1 MAERS
6 ASIGARLV
14 ADPHAAEPRPPPVTE
29 VADDNETSSEMDAAD
44 DAPASG
50 VKRGHPR
57 GLYVL
62 FSAEMWERFCYY
74 TMRGLLTLYLIKALG
89 QGDVQAFAIYGAYTA
104 LVYAAPVL
112 GGQIADKL
120 LGYRRAVILGGVMMA
135 VGEFMI
141 CLGFEDAMYMGMGVI
156 IVGNGYFK
164 ANISSIVGKLYDEG
178 DPRRDSGFTI
188 FYMGINLGAVGATLI
203 GAPVGEGLARGP
215 MGDTG
220 WLVGFGLAG
229 VGMIAGLVVF
239 IAGRSRLQGKGEAP
253 DLAKLTE
260 SWIAGL
266 SRQTWTIIAS
276 FAVVPLLYWLLKHKG
291 IVDLLLVAALAFVL
305 FQLIRAALADGG
317 RQQRDRMIVLV
328 ILMVF
333 NVVFWAC
340 FEQAGSSLTL
350 FAERNV
356 DRMIFGFEMPASQTQ
371 FFNPAFII
379 LFGSVF
385 SVMWIKLSEKN
396 LNPNI
401 PMKFGLGILQ
411 LGIGYLV
418 LNVGAGMAGVDA
430 RVPLFILALMY
441 MLHTTG
447 ELFLSPIG
455 LSMVTKLAPANMTGQ
470 VMGAWFLSFAF
481 ANSAAAALAQL
492 TGAEGEGGG
501 GPITAMA
508 DAAVGMVKPS
518 TPLTDLI
525 TAGQEMLTPEFWA
538 KAQATAQESLTT
550 YVDIYTTMGLVT
562 VGIGVFLMLLSG
574 PLNKMMHG
582 VR

>member
-1 MAERS
+1 
-6 ASIGARLV
+6 
-14 ADPHAAEPRPPPVTE
+14 
-29 VADDNETSSEMDAAD
+29 VADDKPTHSESD
-44 DAPASG
+44 DALPPAPR
-50 VKRGHPR
+50 VPRGHPK

-89 QGDVQAFAIYGAYTA
+89 QGDMQAFAIYGAYTA
-104 LVYAAPVL
+104 LVYAAPVI
-112 GGQIADKL
+112 GGMIADCV

-135 VGEFMI
+135 LGEFMI

-164 ANISSIVGKLYDEG
+164 ANISSIVGKLYEEG

-215 MGDTG
+215 LGDTG

-229 VGMIAGLVVF
+229 IGMIAGLAVF
-239 IAGRSRLQGKGEAP
+239 VLGRSKLEGRGEP
-253 DLAKLTE
+253 PHPETLNVP
-260 SWIAGL
+260 WILGL
-266 SRQTWTIIAS
+266 SRQTITILCS
-276 FAVVPLLYWLLKHKG
+276 FAVVPLLYLLLQHKN
-291 IVDLLLVAALAFVL
+291 IVDLLLLLALGYVVMQLLKAAFSE
-305 FQLIRAALADGG
+305 G
-317 RQQRDRMIVLV
+317 REQRDRIIVLM

-350 FAERNV
+350 FADRNV
-356 DRMIFGFEMPASQTQ
+356 DRMILGYEMPASQTQ

-385 SVMWIKLSEKN
+385 SVMWIKLDEKKI
-396 LNPNI
+396 NPNI

-411 LGIGYLV
+411 LGLGYLV
-418 LNVGAGMAGVDA
+418 LRLGAQMAGVDA
-430 RVPLFILALMY
+430 QVPLLILALMY
-441 MLHTTG
+441 LLHTTG

-455 LSMVTKLAPANMTGQ
+455 LSMVTKLAPARMTGQ

-492 TGAEGEGGG
+492 TGAEGGESG
-501 GPITAMA
+501 GPINGMV
-508 DAAVGMVKPS
+508 DAAEAMVKPQPG
-518 TPLTDLI
+518 PLHSLI
-525 TAGQEMLTPEFWA
+525 DGGAELLTSAHWA
-538 KAQATAQESLTT
+538 KALETAQASLET
-550 YVDIYTTMGLVT
+550 YVDIYSTMGFVAC
-562 VGIGVFLMLLSG
+562 GIGVFLMLLSG

>member
-1 MAERS
+1 
-6 ASIGARLV
+6 
-14 ADPHAAEPRPPPVTE
+14 VTE
-29 VADDNETSSEMDAAD
+29 VADDNEPESDSGSPP
-44 DAPASG
+44 APAA
-50 VKRGHPR
+50 KRGHPR

-135 VGEFMI
+135 IGEFMI

-229 VGMIAGLVVF
+229 VGMIAGIIVF
-239 IAGRSRLQGKGEAP
+239 IWGRSRLGGRGEAP
-253 DLAKLTE
+253 DVPKLVAP
-260 SWIAGL
+260 WIAGL

-276 FAVVPLLYWLLKHKG
+276 FAVVPLLYLLLKNKNL
-291 IVDLLLVAALAFVL
+291 VDVLLLVALAGVL
-305 FQLIRAALADGG
+305 FQLVRAALADGG
-317 RQQRDRMIVLV
+317 RPQRDRIIVLV

-356 DRMIFGFEMPASQTQ
+356 DRMILGFEMPASQTQ

-385 SVMWIKLSEKN
+385 SVMWIKLDEKK

-411 LGIGYLV
+411 LGLGYLI
-418 LNVGAGMAGVDA
+418 LQVGAKMAGPEA
-430 RVPLFILALMY
+430 QVPLFILGVMY

-455 LSMVTKLAPANMTGQ
+455 LSMVTKLAPAKMTGQ

-492 TGAEGEGGG
+492 TGAEEGGG
-501 GPITAMA
+501 GGPLTKMV
-508 DAAVGMVKPS
+508 DAAIQIVKPPR
-518 TPLTDLI
+518 PLGDMVDEGI
-525 TAGQEMLTPEFWA
+525 TMLTPEHWA
-538 KAQATAQESLTT
+538 GLQTAAQESLTK

-562 VGIGVFLMLLSG
+562 VGIGVFLILLSG